1 MLTASDIMRKDVT
14 TVPPDMTVEEV
25 GRLFIER
32 NESGFPV
39 VDGEGNLLG
48 IVTENDLLNRNKK
61 LHIPTVLRI
70 FDAFIPLEGFDALD
84 HEIRKMAAV
93 VVSEICTPEP
103 VTVAEDAPIEE
114 IATVMAEQKLH
125 HLPVLRDKKL
135 VGMVDQ
141 HDVIKGISGGG
152 RQDPDS

>member
-61 LHIPTVLRI
+61 LHIPTVLR
-70 FDAFIPLEGFDALD
+70 
-84 HEIRKMAAV
+84 AAV